1 MLQSHAPRSDDFGLA
16 CWQGR
21 VSVMDHAHRH
31 DDIEINFAG
40 DTDLVYLFRG
50 RRTVLRRGGIA
61 AFWAAVPHQ
70 LVSATPNSTM
80 RWLTVPSE
88 IFLGWRMP
96 DPVIRNLLRGVP
108 LLESVPGPQDADHA
122 LFSRWSED
130 LTHRDEEPRRIALLE
145 IEARLRRLALA
156 TAAEHHGVT
165 ALPRDGAVEHAARM
179 AHFITVHFR
188 EPLTVDR
195 VAAAVPLHPHYA
207 MRVFK
212 EVIGTTLHA
221 YLAECRMAEARRLLA
236 ATDVPLT
243 EVALTAGFGS
253 QSSFYSRFTAA
264 NALTPGKY
272 RRLHRA

>member
-1 MLQSHAPRSDDFGLA
+1 MLQSHEPRSDDFGLA

-21 VSVMDHAHRH
+21 AAVMNHAHRH

-40 DTDLVYLFRG
+40 DSDLVYLFRG

-70 LVSATPNSTM
+70 LVSATQNSTM
-80 RWLTVPSE
+80 RWVTVPCE

-96 DPVIRNLLRGVP
+96 DPVVRTLLRGLP
-108 LLESVPGPQDADHA
+108 LLESVPGPQEADHA

-130 LTHRDEEPRRIALLE
+130 LAHPAEEPRRIALLE

-156 TAAEHHGVT
+156 TAREQRGAP
-165 ALPRDGAVEHAARM
+165 ALPGDRAVEHAARM
-179 AHFITVHFR
+179 AHFITVHFG
-188 EPLTVDR
+188 EPLTVEH

-212 EVIGTTLHA
+212 EVIGTTLHG
-221 YLAECRMAEARRLLA
+221 YLAECRMAEARRLLV
-236 ATDVPLT
+236 ATDMALT
-243 EVALTAGFGS
+243 EVAFTSGFGS
-253 QSSFYSRFTAA
+253 QSSFYSHFAAA

>member
-1 MLQSHAPRSDDFGLA
+1 LLQSHEPRSDEFGLA

-21 VSVMDHAHRH
+21 VSVMNHAHRH

-40 DTDLVYLFRG
+40 DSDLVYLFRG

-70 LVSATPNSTM
+70 LVSVTPNSMM
-80 RWLTVPSE
+80 RWLTVPCE

-96 DPVIRNLLRGVP
+96 DPVVRTLLRGMP
-108 LLESVPGPQDADHA
+108 LLESAPGPQDADHA

-130 LTHRDEEPRRIALLE
+130 LAHPDEEPRRIALLE

-156 TAAEHHGVT
+156 TARVHGG
-165 ALPRDGAVEHAARM
+165 AHDLPRDAAVEHAARM

-188 EPLTVDR
+188 EPLTVER

-212 EVIGTTLHA
+212 EVIGTTLHG
-221 YLAECRMAEARRLLA
+221 YLAECRMAEARRLLV
-236 ATDVPLT
+236 ATDMALT
-243 EVALTAGFGS
+243 EIALASGFGS
-253 QSSFYSRFTAA
+253 QSSFYSHFTAA
-264 NALTPGKY
+264 NTLTPGKY